1 MSASTP
7 AEPEPRST
15 HHEHDSPHTLAEL
28 AAGSSS
34 APAAVM
40 KRPMSQMLRLEKG
53 GDEGSEKLRKD
64 VDLLTP
70 LFLEVL
76 DDIERAGLTDHYALP
91 VRQSM
96 RAYMTIMD
104 GAWEALGEERLS
116 DVVNE
121 PGYQLEIAKLHQWL
135 LERKK
140 RCADA
145 IAALHAKGEAAPEPS
160 FDWKRRAKLY
170 RQALRSWEQSLDRQ
184 GDAHI
189 SGQGLFRMHG
199 FYGLSAL
206 NWFELWVLS
215 ILRWA
220 TMAVIALVFLAYL
233 VSNLFTV
240 DFSNVSTLATLAV
253 LSLLALVGAYI
264 IRLNFGSSAPIQ
276 IILGYAMAPRQQ
288 AHFTAEGISV
298 VATAARR
305 RRMRRFLELWSAI
318 VLGASPFI
326 AILALAGLSIL
337 QSIISTSEGVGGM
350 AVTISGSVSLLLVL
364 VLPLSYLFFLPFVL
378 YTQVLLSR
386 DLGGHPDWSVS
397 ARRYALRFSLIL
409 LPYEIAGGLVLS
421 IALRQWLRLDTYPP
435 ILTIGSAPVR
445 ATTLLYFLAFIIP
458 YLIFIDLPYR
468 YGVDHWKQKHL
479 KELRS
484 ARRLAEDEIA
494 RLPLQGEAKED
505 LHELEYHLGWIEYYR
520 GAMEEVSGASESPF
534 PVERRTT
541 AFLLATPLPLILAAL
556 QDIQGGTIS
565 GDVFDLIKALFGI
578 KAG

>member
-1 MSASTP
+1 MSTSTP
-7 AEPEPRST
+7 AEPEPKPA
-15 HHEHDSPHTLAEL
+15 HHKREAPETLEEL

-34 APAAVM
+34 SPAAVV
-40 KRPMSQMLRLEKG
+40 KRPAPPMMRLEKH

-76 DDIERAGLTDHYALP
+76 DDIERAGLTDHYDLP

-116 DVVNE
+116 AVVSE
-121 PGYQLEIAKLHQWL
+121 AGYQLEIAKLHQWL

-140 RCADA
+140 RCAEA
-145 IAALHAKGEAAPEPS
+145 IAALQAKGEEAPEPS
-160 FDWKRRAKLY
+160 FSWKRRTKLY
-170 RQALRSWEQSLDRQ
+170 RQSLQAWEQSIDRQ

-199 FYGLSAL
+199 YYGLSSL
-206 NWFELWVLS
+206 NWFELSVLS
-215 ILRWA
+215 VLRWA
-220 TMAVIALVFLAYL
+220 TMSVITLVFLVYL
-233 VSNLFTV
+233 GSNLFTV
-240 DFSNVSTLATLAV
+240 DFSNVSTLATLAI
-253 LSLLALVGAYI
+253 LLLLGLVGFYI

-288 AHFTAEGISV
+288 VHFTAEGISV
-298 VATAARR
+298 VPTAARR
-305 RRMRRFLELWSAI
+305 RRMRQFLEVWSAI

-326 AILALAGLSIL
+326 AVGAALGLSVL
-337 QSIISTSEGVGGM
+337 QTIISTGEGWGGM
-350 AVTISGSVSLLLVL
+350 AVSISGSVSLLLVL

-386 DLGGHPDWSVS
+386 DLGGHPDWGVS

-445 ATTLLYFLAFIIP
+445 ATTLLYLLAFIVP

-468 YGVDHWKQKHL
+468 YGVDHWKLKHL

-484 ARRLAEDEIA
+484 ARRLAEEEIA

-520 GAMEEVSGASESPF
+520 GAMEEITDTSESPF

-565 GDVFDLIKALFGI
+565 NDVFDLIKALFGG

>member
-7 AEPEPRST
+7 AEPEPRPA
-15 HHEHDSPHTLAEL
+15 HHQHDSPPTLAEQTP
-28 AAGSSS
+28 GSSL
-34 APAAVM
+34 APAAIA
-40 KRPMSQMLRLEKG
+40 KRPVPPVMRLEKR

-116 DVVNE
+116 EVVSE
-121 PGYQLEIAKLHQWL
+121 SGYQLEITKLHQWL
-135 LERKK
+135 LDRKK
-140 RCADA
+140 RCAEA
-145 IAALHAKGEAAPEPS
+145 MAALQAKGEEAPEPS
-160 FDWKRRAKLY
+160 FGWKRRAKLY
-170 RQALRSWEQSLDRQ
+170 RQALRAWEQCLDRQ

-199 FYGLSAL
+199 YYGLSSL

-220 TMAVIALVFLAYL
+220 TMGVITLVFLAYL

-240 DFSNVSTLATLAV
+240 DFSNVSTLATLAI
-253 LSLLALVGAYI
+253 LSFLALVGFYI
-264 IRLNFGSSAPIQ
+264 VRLNFGSSAPIQ

-288 AHFTAEGISV
+288 AHFTPEGISV
-298 VATAARR
+298 VPTAARR
-305 RRMRRFLELWSAI
+305 QRTRRFLELWSAI

-326 AILALAGLSIL
+326 AVLALAGLSVVQGIL
-337 QSIISTSEGVGGM
+337 ATSEGFGGM
-350 AVTISGSVSLLLVL
+350 AASISGSVVLLLVL
-364 VLPLSYLFFLPFVL
+364 VLPLSYLFFLPFVV

-386 DLGGHPDWSVS
+386 DLGGHPDWGTP

-409 LPYEIAGGLVLS
+409 LPYQIAGGLVIS
-421 IALRQWLRLDTYPP
+421 IALRQWLRLDMYPP

-445 ATTLLYFLAFIIP
+445 ATTLLYLLAFIAP

-468 YGVDHWKQKHL
+468 YGVDHWKLKHL
-479 KELRS
+479 SELRS
-484 ARRLAEDEIA
+484 ARRLAEEEIA

-520 GAMEEVSGASESPF
+520 GEMQEISDTSESPF

-541 AFLLATPLPLILAAL
+541 AFLLATPLPLIFAAL

-565 GDVFDLIKALFGI
+565 NDVFDLIKAVFAG